1 MNFLRVGLVR
11 LLLAVELT
19 ATVPFGAP
27 PRFAAMYDDRS
38 VFEQALAKESVA
50 PPTGH
55 RVTGITVP
63 HHLVAA
69 DLIARGFRC
78 ASGGNYER
86 IILLS
91 PDHFRR
97 SRLPFA
103 TARGTFETVFG
114 DVACDGA
121 AVASLLAACP
131 KTADSALF
139 AKEHGVHAVLPF
151 VAKFFPKAKLVPIA
165 LRIDS
170 KREDWLALVDALAP
184 LVDSKTLVVQ
194 STDFSHYL
202 AHGKAR
208 RHDQQTLN
216 ALALGDPE
224 AVLRLRQPGHLDSKA
239 AQFVQMALQRRV
251 HRASPVVIANRNS
264 QAYTRMRLEQ
274 TTSYIVQVYEPDN
287 PPAAAWPPGPG
298 EMVWFF
304 AGDTFFGR
312 GVASLLSRPDRAEAV
327 RETILRI
334 TQGHPLAVNLE
345 GVIADSLPDAKRPRR
360 ALVMEREFTLNWL
373 KALNV
378 RVAGLANNHA
388 LDGGETG
395 LAQTASAL
403 ANAGITPMR
412 EGEVIDAG
420 PFRATALTDLC
431 NASTPHTGRIRNETI
446 ARLPQPDHSGRPIF
460 AFLHWGAE
468 FRREATPRQI
478 ELIDW
483 LADSPVTAIFGAHA
497 HVDSRGPNLW
507 RGGDGIICRSL
518 GNFLFDQLNGSG
530 ALAEVR
536 FFEDKT
542 FAVRWISVGN
552 LLRSSAAK
560 EAPVPR

>member
-1 MNFLRVGLVR
+1 MNLLRVGLVT

-19 ATVPFGAP
+19 AAVPFGAP
-27 PRFAAMYDDRS
+27 PRFAAMYDDPS

-114 DVACDGA
+114 DVACDEA
-121 AVASLLAACP
+121 AVGSLLAACP

-184 LVDSKTLVVQ
+184 LVDSKTLIVQ

-251 HRASPVVIANRNS
+251 HRASPIVIANRNS

-274 TTSYIVQVYEPDN
+274 TTSYIVQVYEPDD

-345 GVIADSLPDAKRPRR
+345 GVIADSLPDAKRVRR
-360 ALVMEREFTLNWL
+360 ALVMEKEFTLDWL

-378 RVAGLANNHA
+378 RLAGLSNNHA

-395 LAQTASAL
+395 SRANRQRACECGNHAGARRRGDRRRAL
-403 ANAGITPMR
+403 
-412 EGEVIDAG
+412 
-420 PFRATALTDLC
+420 
-431 NASTPHTGRIRNETI
+431 
-446 ARLPQPDHSGRPIF
+446 
-460 AFLHWGAE
+460 
-468 FRREATPRQI
+468 
-478 ELIDW
+478 
-483 LADSPVTAIFGAHA
+483 
-497 HVDSRGPNLW
+497 SRG
-507 RGGDGIICRSL
+507 GADGP
-518 GNFLFDQLNGSG
+518 Q
-530 ALAEVR
+530 
-536 FFEDKT
+536 
-542 FAVRWISVGN
+542 
-552 LLRSSAAK
+552 
-560 EAPVPR
+560 